1 VSCATIAD
9 VGLAFD
15 DGLVLD
21 TALFELRRNGR
32 IVPME
37 PQTFDVLTYLVS
49 HRDRIVPKEELMDAV
64 WGGRFVT
71 EAAVTSRIKQ
81 ARRAMG
87 DDGRGQR
94 LIRTVHGRGYRF
106 IAEVTVEAAA
116 TGSEPMHPSAPD
128 RSPASVT
135 APIRY
140 TMSDGL
146 NIAYQVTGGG
156 DVDIVLISGFVSHLE
171 LGWADHR
178 HAHFLDRLGS
188 MGRLIRFDKRGTGM
202 SDRPEGLPD
211 LETRM
216 HDVLAVM
223 DAVDSQRAVVCGYSE
238 GGPMAILLAA
248 THPERV
254 SSLVLYGS
262 YAKRTSGT
270 GYPWAQS
277 AEDRRSY
284 TDRLIEA
291 WDWEADLR
299 MRCPSADPAMQRWWG
314 QRWWGQRMRAAATP
328 STIRALMD
336 MNSAVDVRDV
346 LAAVRVPT
354 LVLHRTGDAMFR
366 TEEARYLAD
375 HIPSA
380 TPRLLDGTDHF
391 VAGDPDQILD
401 PIEAF
406 LGTVRWPSASPLAL
420 AAVVA
425 VAGESEPQVI
435 DDLVATVGRA
445 RSTPSG
451 RRVVLFDGPATA
463 VRCGLASLHA
473 RARQGVS
480 IAEVARD
487 SISVDGRGVRH
498 AATIADAAAAGE
510 LWVSATAGM
519 LLAGSGVQ
527 LVPVP
532 SENDIAGQQLLR
544 VVG

>member
-1 VSCATIAD
+1 MCCATIAD

-21 TALFELRRNGR
+21 AARFELRRDGR
-32 IVPME
+32 TVPME

-49 HRDRIVPKEELMDAV
+49 HRDRVVPKEELMDAV

-87 DDGRGQR
+87 DDGRDQR

-106 IAEVTVEAAA
+106 IAEVSVEAASGA
-116 TGSEPMHPSAPD
+116 EPVISSAADRNPTG
-128 RSPASVT
+128 VT
-135 APIRY
+135 APVRY
-140 TMSDGL
+140 TVSDGL
-146 NIAYQVTGGG
+146 HIAYQVSGGG
-156 DVDIVLISGFVSHLE
+156 DEDIVLISGFVSHLE
-171 LGWADHR
+171 LDWADHR

-223 DAVDSQRAVVCGYSE
+223 DAVDSRRAVVCGYSE

-254 SSLVLYGS
+254 SSLVLYGC
-262 YAKRTSGT
+262 YAKRTSAP

-277 AEDRRSY
+277 EDERRIY
-284 TDRLIEA
+284 TDLLIDA
-291 WDWEADLR
+291 WDWEADMR
-299 MRCPSADPAMQRWWG
+299 MRCPSADPPMQRWWA
-314 QRWWGQRMRAAATP
+314 QRMRAAATP

-354 LVLHRTGDAMFR
+354 LVLHRTGDAMFHS
-366 TEEARYLAD
+366 EEARYIAE

-380 TPRLLDGTDHF
+380 KLQYLDGADHF
-391 VAGDPDQILD
+391 VSGNPDQILD

-406 LGTVRWPSASPLAL
+406 LETARRPAVASLAL

-425 VAGESEPQVI
+425 VAGEPGVV
-435 DDLVATVGRA
+435 DDLVSTGGRV
-445 RSTPSG
+445 RTTPSG

-463 VRCGLASLHA
+463 VRSGLASL
-473 RARQGVS
+473 RAGAAIGVS
-480 IAEVARD
+480 IAEVPRD
-487 SISVDGRGVRH
+487 SASVDGPGVRH
-498 AATIADAAAAGE
+498 AERIADAAAPGE
-510 LWVSATAGM
+510 LWVSAAAGM

-527 LVPVP
+527 LLPVP
-532 SENDIAGQQLLR
+532 SEEDIAGQPLLHA
-544 VVG
+544 VS

>member
-1 VSCATIAD
+1 M
-9 VGLAFD
+9 GLAFD

-21 TALFELRRNGR
+21 AARFELRRDGR
-32 IVPME
+32 TVPME

-49 HRDRIVPKEELMDAV
+49 HRDRVVPKEELMDAV

-106 IAEVTVEAAA
+106 IAEVSVEAA
-116 TGSEPMHPSAPD
+116 TGAEPVIPSAAD
-128 RSPASVT
+128 RDLTGVT
-135 APIRY
+135 APVRY
-140 TMSDGL
+140 TLSDGL
-146 NIAYQVTGGG
+146 HIAYQVTGGG
-156 DVDIVLISGFVSHLE
+156 DDDIVLIPGSVSHLE
-171 LGWADHR
+171 LDWADYR
-178 HAHFLDRLGS
+178 HAHFLGRLGS

-216 HDVLAVM
+216 HVVLAVM
-223 DAVDSQRAVVCGYSE
+223 DAVDSRRAVVCGYSE

-262 YAKRTSGT
+262 YAKRTRAP
-270 GYPWAQS
+270 GYPWAQTDE
-277 AEDRRSY
+277 ARRVYSEQ
-284 TDRLIEA
+284 LVEK
-291 WDWEADLR
+291 WDWEADLLR
-299 MRCPSADPAMQRWWG
+299 RCPSADPPMQRWWA
-314 QRWWGQRMRAAATP
+314 QRMRAAATP

-346 LAAVRVPT
+346 LGAVRVPT
-354 LVLHRTGDAMFR
+354 LVLHRTGDAMFHV
-366 TEEARYLAD
+366 EEARYIAD
-375 HIPSA
+375 RIPSA
-380 TPRLLDGTDHF
+380 KLQYLDGADHF
-391 VAGDPDQILD
+391 VAGNPDQILD

-406 LGTVRWPSASPLAL
+406 LETVRRPAVASLAL

-425 VAGESEPQVI
+425 VAGEPGLI
-435 DDLVATVGRA
+435 DDLVSAGGRI
-445 RSTPSG
+445 RTTPSG

-463 VRCGLASLHA
+463 VRSGLASL
-473 RARQGVS
+473 RAGASIGVS
-480 IAEVARD
+480 IAEVPRD
-487 SISVDGRGVRH
+487 SASVDGPGVRH
-498 AATIADAAAAGE
+498 AERIADAAAPGE
-510 LWVSATAGM
+510 LWVSAAAGV

-527 LVPVP
+527 LLPAP
-532 SENDIAGQQLLR
+532 SEDDVAGQPLLHA
-544 VVG
+544 VS